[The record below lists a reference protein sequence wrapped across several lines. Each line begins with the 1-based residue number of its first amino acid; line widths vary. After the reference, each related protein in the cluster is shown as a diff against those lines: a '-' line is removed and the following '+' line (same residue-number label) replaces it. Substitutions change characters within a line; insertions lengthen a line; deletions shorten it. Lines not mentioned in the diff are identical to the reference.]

1 VPFADP
7 VLRDCQNLFFG
18 SFLRGRTYDWKH
30 DANWSAML
38 IRFSVENFRSINNRA
53 ELSLV
58 AQDKDFPASRAVTG
72 LDEQLLTLVGI
83 FGPNASGKS
92 NILAAI
98 QWLRDAVVRSL
109 RTWDEGIPVDQFL
122 FGPAAGSTTAFEIEY
137 VIDGVRFD
145 YQLEVTAEEILYEGL
160 FHYPLGRRR
169 RVFERNRLELV
180 LQDGLG
186 SLSGA
191 RKLLT
196 PRSLMLSIARR
207 FREELTLSFANKIAG
222 IDSLGLPRNRRF
234 FGGGGGPA
242 YLGARPRDRWFVQ
255 PEMDDPDT
263 DVDDEEFDVGREN
276 DFDIAAKARDQG
288 LALLQMADL
297 GIVDVQEVQDES
309 ALARGAS
316 VSAARRTQFIHTS
329 GNEKYPL
336 DMSEESAGTRTW
348 FRLVGPVLD
357 ALRNGDVLIFDEI
370 DASLHPRL
378 SAELLGLFASPSTN
392 PKNAQLI
399 FTSHDASLLARL
411 NRDQVWLTEKN
422 ALGASELV
430 PLTDFGGDRVRRSQN
445 LEKAYLEGRF
455 GGIPDVD
462 LVTVYR
468 ALGLMS

>member
-1 VPFADP
+1 
-7 VLRDCQNLFFG
+7 
-18 SFLRGRTYDWKH
+18 
-30 DANWSAML
+30 ML
-38 IRFSVENFRSINNRA
+38 IRFSVENFRSINDRT

-58 AQDKDFPASRAVTG
+58 ALDKTYPASREVSG

-122 FGPAAGSTTAFEIEY
+122 FGPSAGSVTAFEIEY
-137 VIDGVRFD
+137 VINGVRFD
-145 YQLEVTAEEILYEGL
+145 YQLEVSAEEILYEGL

-169 RVFERNRLELV
+169 RIFERNRLELV

-207 FREELTLSFANKIAG
+207 FREKLTLSFANKIVG
-222 IDSLGLPRNRRF
+222 IDSLGLPRNRRI
-234 FGGGGGPA
+234 FGAGGPA
-242 YLGARPRDRWFVQ
+242 YFGARPRHRWYVQ
-255 PEMDDPDT
+255 PELEDIDA
-263 DVDDEEFDVGREN
+263 DDEEATNDREN
-276 DFDIAAKARDQG
+276 DFEMASRTRDQG
-288 LALLQMADL
+288 LALLKMADL
-297 GIVDVQEVQDES
+297 GIVDVQEIQDEG
-309 ALARGAS
+309 ALAQGAS

-329 GNEKYPL
+329 GDEQFAL
-336 DMSEESAGTRTW
+336 DMNEESAGTRTW

>member
-1 VPFADP
+1 MT
-7 VLRDCQNLFFG
+7 
-18 SFLRGRTYDWKH
+18 S
-30 DANWSAML
+30 
-38 IRFSVENFRSINNRA
+38 
-53 ELSLV
+53 
-58 AQDKDFPASRAVTG
+58 
-72 LDEQLLTLVGI
+72 
-83 FGPNASGKS
+83 
-92 NILAAI
+92 
-98 QWLRDAVVRSL
+98 
-109 RTWDEGIPVDQFL
+109 
-122 FGPAAGSTTAFEIEY
+122 
-137 VIDGVRFD
+137 
-145 YQLEVTAEEILYEGL
+145 EEILYEGL

-169 RVFERNRLELV
+169 RIFERKRLELV

-186 SLSGA
+186 LLSGA

-207 FREELTLSFANKIAG
+207 FREELTLSFAKEIVG
-222 IDSLGLPRNRRF
+222 IDSLGLPRKRF
-234 FGGGGGPA
+234 LGGGGPA
-242 YLGARPRDRWFVQ
+242 YFGVRPRHRWYVQ
-255 PEMDDPDT
+255 PELEDV
-263 DVDDEEFDVGREN
+263 DVDDEEEISDRARE
-276 DFDIAAKARDQG
+276 FETASRTRDQG
-288 LALLQMADL
+288 LALLKMADL
-297 GIVDVQEVQDES
+297 GIVDVQEIPDES

-316 VSAARRTQFIHTS
+316 ASVARRTQFIHTS
-329 GNEKYPL
+329 GDEQFAL

-348 FRLVGPVLD
+348 FGLVGPVLE
-357 ALRNGDVLIFDEI
+357 ALRRGGVLIFDEI

>member
-1 VPFADP
+1 M
-7 VLRDCQNLFFG
+7 VLFG
-18 SFLRGRTYDWKH
+18 DFLRQGHYGWKH
-30 DANWSAML
+30 DVKRFAML
-38 IRFSVENFRSINNRA
+38 IRFSVENFRSINDRT

-58 AQDKDFPASRAVTG
+58 ALDKTLPASREVSG

-122 FGPAAGSTTAFEIEY
+122 FGPSAGSVTAFEVEY
-137 VIDGVRFD
+137 VINGVRFD
-145 YQLEVTAEEILYEGL
+145 YQLEVSAEEIVYEGL

-169 RVFERNRLELV
+169 RVFERNGLELV

-222 IDSLGLPRNRRF
+222 IDSLGLQHNRRI
-234 FGGGGGPA
+234 FGAGGPGYFA
-242 YLGARPRDRWFVQ
+242 SRPRYRWYVQ
-255 PEMDDPDT
+255 PELDGI
-263 DVDDEEFDVGREN
+263 DVDDEESIDREN
-276 DFDIAAKARDQG
+276 KFEMASRTREQG
-288 LALLQMADL
+288 LALLKMADL
-297 GIVDVQEVQDES
+297 GIVDVQDVQDEN
-309 ALARGAS
+309 ALAQGAS

-329 GNEKYPL
+329 GDEKFPL

-348 FRLVGPVLD
+348 FRLVGPVLE

>member
-1 VPFADP
+1 
-7 VLRDCQNLFFG
+7 
-18 SFLRGRTYDWKH
+18 
-30 DANWSAML
+30 ML
-38 IRFSVENFRSINNRA
+38 IRFSVENFRSINERT

-58 AQDKDFPASRAVTG
+58 AADHDHTATRRVDG

-92 NILAAI
+92 NVLAAI
-98 QWLRDAVVRSL
+98 QWLRDAVFRSL

-122 FGPAAGSTTAFEIEY
+122 FSSSADAVTGFEIEY

-169 RVFERNRLELV
+169 RIFERNRLDLV

-186 SLSGA
+186 QLSGA

-207 FREELTLSFANKIAG
+207 FGEKLTVSVANEIIG
-222 IDSLGLPRNRRF
+222 TDSLGLPRTRRF
-234 FGGGGGPA
+234 FGGGPSTFRMRSRHRW
-242 YLGARPRDRWFVQ
+242 YTRPELEDF
-255 PEMDDPDT
+255 
-263 DVDDEEFDVGREN
+263 DVADDEAIVDGESSYDAALKTRE
-276 DFDIAAKARDQG
+276 QG
-288 LALLQMADL
+288 LALLRMADL
-297 GIVDVQEVQDES
+297 GIVDVEDIQDES
-309 ALARGAS
+309 ALASGESRLM
-316 VSAARRTQFIHTS
+316 ARRTQFIHTS
-329 GNEKYPL
+329 GEEKFAL
-336 DMSEESAGTRTW
+336 DMAEESAGTRTW
-348 FRLVGPVLD
+348 FGLVGPVLD
-357 ALRNGDVLIFDEI
+357 ALRRGSLLIFDEI

-378 SAELLGLFASPSTN
+378 SAELLGLFASQTTN

-411 NRDQVWLTEKN
+411 NRDQVWLTDKN
-422 ALGASELV
+422 DLGSTELV

-445 LEKAYLEGRF
+445 LEKSYLEGRF